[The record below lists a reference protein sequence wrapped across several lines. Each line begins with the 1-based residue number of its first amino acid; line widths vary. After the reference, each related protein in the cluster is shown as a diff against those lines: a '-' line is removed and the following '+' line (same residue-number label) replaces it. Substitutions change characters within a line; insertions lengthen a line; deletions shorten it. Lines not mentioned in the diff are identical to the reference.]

1 MTNIPDNIRL
11 KELAIIA
18 NSNKPFFDDFINF
31 LESENY
37 DNLYKF
43 IIEKDS
49 SKAEIFLLK
58 YLERKLPK
66 DLNLY
71 DGIGR
76 PYPQSKAKWLFLG
89 WIFRDAPIQ
98 RLQTIL
104 KNL

>member
-37 DNLYKF
+37 NNLYKF

-49 SKAEIFLLK
+49 SKAENFLLK

-71 DGIGR
+71 HNKED
-76 PYPQSKAKWLFLG
+76 L
-89 WIFRDAPIQ
+89 
-98 RLQTIL
+98 
-104 KNL
+104 

>member
-37 DNLYKF
+37 NNLYKF

-49 SKAEIFLLK
+49 SKAENFLLK

-71 DGIGR
+71 HNKIVLTIPSVATANDPGLRLMVTSSGKKI
-76 PYPQSKAKWLFLG
+76 SLG
-89 WIFRDAPIQ
+89 
-98 RLQTIL
+98 
-104 KNL
+104 